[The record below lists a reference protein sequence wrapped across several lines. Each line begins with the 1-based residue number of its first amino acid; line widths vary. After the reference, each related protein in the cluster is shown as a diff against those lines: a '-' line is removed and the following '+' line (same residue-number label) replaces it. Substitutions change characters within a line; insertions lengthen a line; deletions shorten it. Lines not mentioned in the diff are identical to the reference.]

1 MLEKILRG
9 ATRIAGIIVCGLCF
23 LQSCAENKE
32 EIAKRAG
39 AEVFQANCAVCH
51 GGSISEAPKLAS
63 LKLLSK
69 EAIVTT
75 LRTGVMRNQ
84 ADRLSKEQHEQLAAF
99 ISAGNETET
108 LNAVVL
114 GKCAEESSIETANAT
129 PIISNWGMG
138 LQNKRYYDGDDLQIT
153 AENVPELKLGWAFAF
168 PNATR
173 ARSQPTIVGNT
184 LYTASQYG
192 TLYALDR
199 KSGCIR
205 WTFQAD
211 AEVRSALVVGTDE
224 NGAASRLYFSDFA
237 ATVYTL
243 DLKTKKLLWK
253 RKVEDHH
260 MATIT
265 GTLNVFE
272 NRLYVPVSSLEIIS
286 AHDENYECCT
296 FRGSMVALNAD
307 TGEQIWKTHTIAEE
321 AKPNGKTSVGTTRM
335 GPSGAPIWTTPTID
349 TKRKVLYF
357 GTGENYSRPVSK
369 TSDAIIA
376 MNLEDGKILWIQ
388 QMYADDAWN
397 GACVYP
403 PYGPNCPEFHGPD
416 ADFGAPPILIT
427 SGEKD
432 ILLVG
437 QKSGDVYALDPDNN
451 GEIIWEE
458 LVGRGAMMGGVHWG
472 MASDGKTLYVPIND
486 QNDYPLHKEQPIQPG
501 VHALNIV
508 DGKRIWSTIEG
519 NRCEES
525 EEWECGP
532 GISAA
537 ITATPEVLFAGALD
551 GMLKAYDTKTG
562 KELWSYDTD
571 RDYEAV
577 NGAKAFGGTIDSD
590 GPVVVGNQMFITSG
604 YAKFGEQ
611 PGNVLL
617 AFELE

>member
-1 MLEKILRG
+1 MIYKIL
-9 ATRIAGIIVCGLCF
+9 GILLIGWCF
-23 LQSCAENKE
+23 LLACGEDKE

-39 AEVFQANCAVCH
+39 AEVYQANCAACH
-51 GGSISEAPKLAS
+51 SGPLSEVPKLAS

-69 EAIVTT
+69 EAIITT

-84 ADRLSKEQHEQLAAF
+84 ADRLSPEQHEQLAAF
-99 ISAGNETET
+99 ISASNETEAT
-108 LNAVVL
+108 NVL
-114 GKCAEESSIETANAT
+114 VAGKCAAEESSETADAP
-129 PIISNWGMG
+129 PIIGNWGMG
-138 LQNKRYYDGDDLQIT
+138 LENKRYYDADDLQIT
-153 AENVPELKLGWAFAF
+153 AENVSDLKLSWTFAF

-173 ARSQPTIVGNT
+173 ARAQPTIVGNT
-184 LYTASQYG
+184 LYTASQHG
-192 TLYALDR
+192 TIYALDR
-199 KSGCIR
+199 KTGCIR
-205 WTFQAD
+205 WTFQAE
-211 AEVRSALVVGTDE
+211 AEIRSALVVGTDE
-224 NGAASRLYFSDFA
+224 NGAASRLYFSDFSA
-237 ATVYTL
+237 KVYAL
-243 DLKTKKLLWK
+243 DLKTKKLRWK

-265 GTLNVFE
+265 GSLNVFE
-272 NRLYVPVSSLEIIS
+272 NRLYVPVSSLEILS
-286 AHDENYECCT
+286 AFDEKYECCT

-307 TGEQIWKTHTIAEE
+307 TGEQIWKTYTIPEE

-335 GPSGAPIWTTPTID
+335 GPSGAPIWTSPTID
-349 TKRKVLYF
+349 TQRKVLYF

-369 TSDAIIA
+369 TSDAIMA
-376 MNLEDGKILWIQ
+376 LNLEDGKILWTQ

-403 PYGPNCPEFHGPD
+403 PYGPNCPEYHGPD

-451 GEIIWEE
+451 GETIWHE
-458 LVGRGAMMGGVHWG
+458 LVGRGAIMGGVHWG
-472 MASDGKTLYVPIND
+472 MASNGQTLYVPIND
-486 QNDYPLHKEQPIQPG
+486 QNDYPLHKDKPIQPG

-508 DGKRIWSTIEG
+508 DGKRIWSTIEE
-519 NRCEES
+519 NRCDES
-525 EEWECGP
+525 SEWQCGP

-551 GMLKAYDTKTG
+551 GVLKAYDTQTG
-562 KELWSYDTD
+562 KALWAYDTD

-590 GPVVVGNQMFITSG
+590 GPVVTGRQLFITSG

>member
-1 MLEKILRG
+1 MSNKILS
-9 ATRIAGIIVCGLCF
+9 ILGIVLCL
-23 LQSCAENKE
+23 LQSCVENKVDNKE
-32 EIAKRAG
+32 EIAKKAG
-39 AEVFQANCAVCH
+39 AVVFQANCAACH
-51 GGSISEAPKLAS
+51 SGTLSDAPKLAS

-69 EAIVTT
+69 EAIVST

-99 ISAGNETET
+99 ISSGDETKT
-108 LNAVVL
+108 PNRVVL
-114 GKCAEESSIETANAT
+114 GKCDEENTTEIADAT
-129 PIISNWGMG
+129 PIIGNWGMG
-138 LQNKRYYDGDDLQIT
+138 LQNKRYYDGDDLKIT
-153 AENVPELKLGWAFAF
+153 AENVPELKLSWTFAF

-184 LYTASQYG
+184 LYTASQFG
-192 TLYALDR
+192 TIYALDR
-199 KSGCIR
+199 KTGCTR

-211 AEVRSALVVGTDE
+211 EEVRSALVVGTDE
-224 NGAASRLYFSDFA
+224 NGKASRLYFSDFSA
-237 ATVYTL
+237 KVYAL

-253 RKVEDHH
+253 QKVDDHH

-265 GTLNVFE
+265 GSLNVFE

-286 AHDENYECCT
+286 AFDENYECCN

-307 TGEQIWKTHTIAEE
+307 TGAQIWKTYTIDEE
-321 AKPNGKTSVGTTRM
+321 AKPNGKTSVGTTKM

-349 TKRKVLYF
+349 AKRRVLYF

-369 TSDAIIA
+369 TSDAIMA
-376 MNLEDGKILWIQ
+376 LNLDDGKILWTQ

-397 GACVYP
+397 GACVWP
-403 PYGPNCPEFHGPD
+403 PYGPNCPEYHGPD
-416 ADFGAPPILIT
+416 ADFGAPIILIT

-432 ILLVG
+432 ILLAG
-437 QKSGDVYALDPDNN
+437 QKSGDVFALDPDNG
-451 GEIIWEE
+451 GEIIWTE
-458 LVGRGAMMGGVHWG
+458 LVGRGATMGGVHWG

-486 QNDYPLHKEQPIQPG
+486 QNDYALHKEQPIQPG
-501 VHALNIV
+501 VHALNII
-508 DGKRIWSTIEG
+508 DGKRMWSTIEE
-519 NRCEES
+519 NRCGES
-525 EEWECGP
+525 EEFQCGP

-562 KELWSYDTD
+562 KELWAYDTD
-571 RDYEAV
+571 REYEAV
-577 NGAKAFGGTIDSD
+577 NGAKAFGGSIDSD
-590 GPVVVGNQMFITSG
+590 GPVVVANQMFITSG

-617 AFELE
+617 AFEVE